1 LCVGI
6 SRDSTHKR
14 RPTGG
19 KRISIRKK
27 RKFELGRPAAMTK
40 LVSGIKKRVRT
51 VRARGGNIKF
61 RALRLDFGSFSWG
74 SEGMSANP
82 PINSGVCLTN
92 AIIIITPPNQ
102 TIVRSFVR
110 STSLL
115 WAWVRLSRC

>member
-1 LCVGI
+1 
-6 SRDSTHKR
+6 
-14 RPTGG
+14 
-19 KRISIRKK
+19 
-27 RKFELGRPAAMTK
+27 MTK

-110 STSLL
+110 SFDQPVSCGLGFGCRAVEHAHINLHRLRISARDASL
-115 WAWVRLSRC
+115 